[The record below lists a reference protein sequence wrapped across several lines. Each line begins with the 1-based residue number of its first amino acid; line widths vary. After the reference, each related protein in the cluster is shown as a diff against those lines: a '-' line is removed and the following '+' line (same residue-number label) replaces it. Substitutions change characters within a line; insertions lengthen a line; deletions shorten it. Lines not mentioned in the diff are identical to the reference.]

1 MRDELVSPEMA
12 RERFGVVLDPKTLVV
27 DEEATADLRRR
38 MRETA
43 DRSMSLPTGPG
54 QGLFWKTRF
63 RDGDELVVEET
74 PVALQLG
81 LSPEAR

>member
-1 MRDELVSPEMA
+1 MA
-12 RERFGVVLDPKTLVV
+12 RERFGVVLDPDTLAV
-27 DEEATADLRRR
+27 DEVETEALRQQ

-43 DRSMSLPTGPG
+43 DRSMWLPTGPG
-54 QGLFWKTRF
+54 EGLFWKTRF
-63 RDGDELVVEET
+63 REGDELVVEET